1 MFFLGSKL
9 ACLVAAAH
17 AAATVTYS
25 VPAKVNTG
33 GLSYAPLEAAP
44 VGLSFEFFAFP
55 AYFKNV
61 TATNQCLANLKAL
74 TGTWPPIRIG
84 GTTQDRATY
93 DAATSAYVVYS
104 VANAADAPASLT
116 FGPNFMKLAATYA
129 GNVTLGLN
137 RGKNNINN
145 TIAAA
150 KVAVQEMGNLFAIEL
165 GNEPE
170 YWSGVQPIAAGGWNP
185 ARDAASQ
192 NQWDIIVGNAIGKK
206 QIIQAGNSNSHPPEW
221 GAEELI
227 ASGNATVREYVQTY
241 AHHNY
246 PGGSVTGLMSHANIA
261 SNIHLF
267 DKDIAS
273 ALAVNKPYVFG
284 ETNSVSGG
292 GAFSVSPTFGA
303 ALWVMDYAVRAAT
316 SKVSR
321 AYFHHGTIGNNP
333 YSFFGRYS
341 MGNPYVGAYAATAF
355 MASAQHVAALDDGK
369 SAFAAYVTYD
379 AAGAPLRAL
388 LYNSN
393 YYNGTGTRD
402 PESFVLSGL
411 TAARVQSKRVTA
423 ASALARQDR
432 GSKASFGQQYFN
444 DGTCTI
450 GGTETFETTM
460 VSGGQATFS
469 VAASEALLVYLQ

>member
-1 MFFLGSKL
+1 MFFSDSKL
-9 ACLVAAAH
+9 ACLLAAAH
-17 AAATVTYS
+17 AAAAVTYS

-61 TATNQCLANLKAL
+61 TATNQCLANLKDL

-84 GTTQDRATY
+84 GTTQDRASY

-129 GNVTLGLN
+129 GDVTLGLN
-137 RGKNNINN
+137 RGKNNIDN

-150 KVAVQEMGNLFAIEL
+150 KVAVQEMKNLYAIEV

-170 YWSGVQPIAAGGWNP
+170 YWSGVQPIAAGGWSP
-185 ARDAASQ
+185 ALDAASQ
-192 NQWDIIVGNAIGKK
+192 NHWDITVGNAIGKK
-206 QIIQAGNSNSHPPEW
+206 NIIQAGNSNSLPPTW

-227 ASGNATVREYVQTY
+227 ASGNATVREYVKT
-241 AHHNY
+241 
-246 PGGSVTGLMSHANIA
+246 
-261 SNIHLF
+261 F

-273 ALAVNKPYVFG
+273 ALAVNKPYIFG
-284 ETNSVSGG
+284 ETNSVAGG
-292 GAFSVSPTFGA
+292 GAANVSPTFGA
-303 ALWVMDYAVRAAT
+303 ALWVMDYAVRLAM

-321 AYFHHGTIGNNP
+321 IYFHHGTLGNNP
-333 YSFFGRYS
+333 YAFFGRYS
-341 MGNPYVGAYAATAF
+341 NGNPYVGAYAATAF
-355 MASAQHVAALDDGK
+355 MAGGKHLAALDDGK
-369 SAFAAYVTYD
+369 SALAAYVTYD

-393 YYNGTGTRD
+393 YYSGTGTRAA
-402 PESFVLSGL
+402 ESFVLSGL
-411 TAARVQSKRVTA
+411 TATAGRVRSKRVTA
-423 ASALARQDR
+423 ASAEARQDR
-432 GSKASFGQQYFN
+432 GGNASFGQQFFN
-444 DGTCTI
+444 NGTCTI
-450 GGTETFETTM
+450 GGTETFETTT

-469 VAASEALLVYLQ
+469 VKASEALLVYLQ